1 MVSSPVAWWKR
12 DTALNTYIYAQLLIS
27 LPFSVFGTYVTY
39 QMQIAGFM
47 IGDDGAGGPCMTYCI
62 IEWAGSRLDLNA
74 ILLYMNAFGVGLGG
88 LVTLILS
95 AYSDYW
101 SKKHLMV
108 TLLFILYGV
117 ISIPVYWLQGISGYN
132 FQVLSGLS
140 IAFTI
145 TTNILVAILNIY
157 VPYCMRT
164 AATSSIKSAR
174 EDADTVDQNASKK
187 RTYGFLMSIKGAF
200 ANSIG
205 ALVMYIIVI
214 IITQTT
220 MNVQYPGL
228 LVTSIIGFVTIAAS
242 IVVYMGLPRI
252 PAKDSSVL
260 KQGFLRP
267 VAEFLAPFR
276 DLSKRRS
283 MAALLVS
290 YTIYTDTT
298 YAISSVTSQLFV
310 LEVMPGT
317 LEISLYALAS
327 TISGV
332 ICTVGFMAI
341 RPYVP
346 IRLETWLLI
355 GYGIMILIPVWGSI
369 GLSASVFKFGFKARW
384 EFYVQT
390 FLITFTGVVNN
401 TCFRVLFSEMMP
413 PRNEVR
419 WFGLQYVLSCAT
431 VWVNYIASAPLQ
443 NATHQLRFP
452 LILSLIFMVVAF
464 VIELCRFMM
473 PYFKRDQEKW
483 AAHDKAALIEE
494 ARERSV
500 ASEETPIGTFG
511 VQQVDGSVIAKS

>member
-1 MVSSPVAWWKR
+1 MAFSPVAWWTR
-12 DTALNTYIYAQLLIS
+12 DTALHTYIYAQVLIS

-39 QMQIAGFM
+39 QLQIAGM
-47 IGDDGAGGPCMTYCI
+47 MVGDDGAGGPCMTFCI

-108 TLLFILYGV
+108 TLLFVLYGIIC
-117 ISIPVYWLQGISGYN
+117 ISVYWLQGISGYN

-145 TTNILVAILNIY
+145 TTSILVAVLNIY

-164 AATSSIKSAR
+164 AATSSMKSAR
-174 EDADTVDQNASKK
+174 EDANVVDQSASKK

-220 MNVQYPGL
+220 MNVQSPGL

-242 IVVYMGLPRI
+242 AVTFMGLSRI

-260 KQGFLRP
+260 KHGILRP
-267 VAEFLAPFR
+267 VTEFLAPFR

-283 MAALLVS
+283 MAVLLIS
-290 YTIYTDTT
+290 FTIYTDTT
-298 YAISSVTSQLFV
+298 YAISSVTSQLFI
-310 LEVMPGT
+310 LELLPGT

-332 ICTVGFMAI
+332 ICSVGFMAL
-341 RPYVP
+341 RPHVP

-355 GYGIMILIPVWGSI
+355 GYGIMILIPVWGAI
-369 GLSASVFKFGFKARW
+369 GFANVSFGFKLRW

-390 FLITFTGVVNN
+390 LLITLSGVVCN

-452 LILSLIFMVVAF
+452 LILSLIFMVIAF
-464 VIELCRFMM
+464 ILEFSRLTVPF
-473 PYFKRDQEKW
+473 FQHDQEKW
-483 AAHDKAALIEE
+483 AAHDKAALLEE
-494 ARERSV
+494 TRDQSV
-500 ASEETPIGTFG
+500 ASEEAPIGTFG
-511 VQQVDGSVIAKS
+511 VQQVDGSVISKR